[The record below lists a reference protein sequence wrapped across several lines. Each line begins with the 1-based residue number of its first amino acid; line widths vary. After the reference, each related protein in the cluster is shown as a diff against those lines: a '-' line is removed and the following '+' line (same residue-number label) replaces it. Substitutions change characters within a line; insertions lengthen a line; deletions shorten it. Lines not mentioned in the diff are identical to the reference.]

1 MEEDFP
7 ARLEAVFPDRAS
19 ADAAARALCQ
29 QFEFDEE
36 QLSIVCTDQ
45 RGGKVHRNRY
55 AFKASGRREQK
66 RQLTATL
73 VAFAVVGIGL
83 GLLQVSGISKL
94 SPGLTTGILAGL
106 IIAAVLISVIGLLS
120 WRPPRV
126 ETRSRLQEG
135 ETALV
140 IHVHDVSE
148 QYALRDALL
157 KTGARV
163 EGAASASVS

>member
-7 ARLEAVFPDRAS
+7 ARIEAVFPNRDS
-19 ADAAARALCQ
+19 AVSAARALCQ
-29 QFEFDEE
+29 QFDFDEE
-36 QLSIVCTDQ
+36 QLSVVSTKQ
-45 RGGKVHRNRY
+45 SVGGVHRNRF
-55 AFKASGRREQK
+55 ALKASGRREQK

-73 VAFAVVGIGL
+73 AAFTLIGL
-83 GLLQVSGISKL
+83 GLGILQISGISQL

-106 IIAAVLISVIGLLS
+106 IIAAVVITVTGLLS

-126 ETRSRLQEG
+126 ETRSRLRMG

-140 IHVHDVSE
+140 IQVHDLSE
-148 QYALRDALL
+148 QYALRDALM
-157 KTGARV
+157 KMGARI